1 MSEDPMERRRRLQN
15 DMARKAILVA
25 ARSRYTNSQ
34 GRISAEGAKQARID
48 AGLDPAPVPPNPQV
62 RLARLEAGERHGLT
76 LDQINAM
83 SSTDD
88 AEIELEARSLAP
100 PGDGGTRGHA
110 PEPPAPL
117 DEAIRDAETA
127 GDINR
132 SMALKAQKLHQIS
145 ADKAARNHPNA
156 PR

>member
-1 MSEDPMERRRRLQN
+1 MTTDPADRLRQIRD
-15 DMARKAILVA
+15 DMAAKSRLLM
-25 ARSRYTNSQ
+25 ARGRYTDHN
-34 GRISAEGAKQARID
+34 GRISPEDAQQARVD